1 MPDDLTPQPAIDAPS
16 QETAVPA
23 NVSAD
28 RVNPPLQRR
37 ELMRALLAFVGIA
50 IFLPVLFFLGL
61 HRWLNPNIKELSL
74 RAVFPVEW
82 MNACMVVLGTWAA
95 SRQLRRPLAAL
106 GLPPRQVFGAR
117 FWEGALWGFAML
129 SGAVFLLHALGDF
142 QFGAPALSGAAAW
155 KYALAWA
162 LCFLALGVYE
172 ETFFRGFFLFVL
184 AHRMGFWF
192 AALLLSAAFAVAHLG
207 NSGENIFGIL
217 QVFVIGMFF
226 CLTIRRTGSLW
237 FAIGLH
243 AAWDW
248 AQTFFYG
255 TPDSGLLG
263 VGHYLNSSTS
273 GPRLL
278 TGGSAGPEGSVLA
291 FAIVLLAAGLIHL
304 RFPDA
309 KYPDRPA

>member
-1 MPDDLTPQPAIDAPS
+1 MPDEFPPQPAVAAPS
-16 QETAVPA
+16 SGPA
-23 NVSAD
+23 SLANASVDGS
-28 RVNPPLQRR
+28 NPPFQRR
-37 ELMRALLAFVGIA
+37 DLIRALMAFLGIA
-50 IFLPVLFFLGL
+50 IVLPVLIFVAL
-61 HRWLNPNIKELSL
+61 HRWINPNVKELSL
-74 RAVFPVEW
+74 RAAFPVELI
-82 MNACMVVLGTWAA
+82 NACLVVLGTWVAA
-95 SRQLRRPLAAL
+95 RKLRRPLADI
-106 GLPPRQVFGAR
+106 GLPPRQFLGAR

-129 SGAVFLLHALGDF
+129 SGIVFLLHALGDF
-142 QFGAPALSGAAAW
+142 QFGAPALSGDAAW
-155 KYALAWA
+155 KYALGWA

-172 ETFFRGFFLFVL
+172 ESFFRGFFLFIL
-184 AHRMGFWF
+184 SHRLGFWY

-207 NSGENIFGIL
+207 NSGENFFGIL

-263 VGHYLNSSTS
+263 VGHYLNSSSS
-273 GPRLL
+273 GSRWL
-278 TGGSAGPEGSVLA
+278 TGGSAGPEGSLLA
-291 FAIVLLAAGLIHL
+291 LAMVLLAAGLIHL

-309 KYPDRPA
+309 KYPTRPA